1 MRNAF
6 LLFFTDILKH
16 LRKPH
21 IRMGWSSHRGQTG
34 TWTDLLICVCGSTV
48 KMRTYFI
55 FTISKHTNNNNN
67 EIATTL
73 EGHLRTRI
81 GNRREMRR
89 YKKVVKRSYLCSIIN
104 DIATLATSLTTS
116 WLSCSIEEL
125 KVARGNGHKT
135 RRPKRNGHQCAA
147 RRKVTL
153 QTR

>member
-21 IRMGWSSHRGQTG
+21 IRMGWSSFRGQTG
-34 TWTDLLICVCGSTV
+34 TWTDLRICVCGSTE

-55 FTISKHTNNNNN
+55 FTISKQNNN

-104 DIATLATSLTTS
+104 DIATL
-116 WLSCSIEEL
+116 LSYSIEEL
-125 KVARGNGHKT
+125 KVVRGNGHKT
-135 RRPKRNGHQCAA
+135 RRPKRNGHQSAS
-147 RRKVTL
+147 RRKETL